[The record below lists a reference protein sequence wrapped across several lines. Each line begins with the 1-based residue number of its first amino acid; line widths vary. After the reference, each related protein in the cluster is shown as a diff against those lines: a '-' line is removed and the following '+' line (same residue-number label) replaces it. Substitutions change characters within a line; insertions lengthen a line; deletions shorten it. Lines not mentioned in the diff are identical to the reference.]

1 MCPLAF
7 AHVERDFSFGSAPVA
22 GNARASNNPL
32 SGRPE
37 THASSLSRR
46 RMSDS
51 KIPAGLSIWQ
61 VKALQEIDRLEE
73 EKDEVL
79 KLMAYEREQIVAAK
93 PIKEQIRNA
102 LWLARQD
109 MGHHNTLVA
118 DPKHDSLRELKSRKM
133 GAEGVSGANRVRLE
147 RQAELVV
154 KR

>member
-1 MCPLAF
+1 
-7 AHVERDFSFGSAPVA
+7 
-22 GNARASNNPL
+22 
-32 SGRPE
+32 
-37 THASSLSRR
+37 
-46 RMSDS
+46 MSDS

-79 KLMAYEREQIVAAK
+79 KLMAYEREQIIAAK

-133 GAEGVSGANRVRLE
+133 GAEGVSDANRVRLE

-154 KR
+154 KRPTEFARALWNAHAATTADLQLTVARALWPNVRGDEISRA

>member
-1 MCPLAF
+1 
-7 AHVERDFSFGSAPVA
+7 
-22 GNARASNNPL
+22 
-32 SGRPE
+32 
-37 THASSLSRR
+37 
-46 RMSDS
+46 MSDS